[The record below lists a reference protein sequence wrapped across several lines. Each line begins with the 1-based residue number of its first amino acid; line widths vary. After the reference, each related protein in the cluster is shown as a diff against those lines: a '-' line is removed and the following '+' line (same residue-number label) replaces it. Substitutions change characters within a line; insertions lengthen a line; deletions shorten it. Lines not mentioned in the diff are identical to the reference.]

1 MSYQHAFL
9 EKNIKIGEFLWSH
22 FNTEDGRENNIFDTL
37 CFTISRKVKSQLKCK
52 EKICAVYEQTCRKW
66 FAKFHARRFSL
77 DDSPESGRLVE
88 AGSDQNQDINWEQS
102 TLHYEGE
109 SRHT

>member
-1 MSYQHAFL
+1 M
-9 EKNIKIGEFLWSH
+9 NFLWNP
-22 FNTEDGRENNIFDTL
+22 FNTEDGRENNIFDIL

-52 EKICAVYEQTCRKW
+52 EKICAVYGHGAVTDQTCPKW
-66 FAKFHARRFSL
+66 FAKFRARDFSL

-88 AGSDQNQDINWEQS
+88 AGSDQIKTLTGNNQRYI
-102 TLHYEGE
+102 TRE